1 MRHLL
6 KHAVG
11 VSCLILVSVVVSVSA
26 VTSVFTSVFISVLT
40 FAFISSPALANDDP
54 PLEREVLYSEEV
66 IILGSRVKERQITG
80 AAQYIDTATL
90 EKFFYADIQRLL
102 RQAPGVSIQVE
113 DGYGL
118 RPNISIRGV
127 ATERSGR
134 ITLLEDNVLIAPA
147 PYAAPSAYYFPTT
160 GRISAIEILKG
171 PSAITQ
177 GPYTI
182 GGAINMLST
191 PIPTPYQGSLLIET
205 DADHSYRAHLAYGG
219 THATGL
225 GFLLETHQWQSDG
238 FQDIDRS
245 NNNTGLNVAD
255 YTIKLVRT
263 SADARH
269 SIQLKLQQAEQESNQ
284 TYLGLTDADFKDDAF
299 RRYGVSALDKI
310 NTKHTQQMLSY
321 QFHLSDTLSFF
332 TTLYNNEHRRDWF
345 KTEGIDLDGSHMA
358 AEQVPIGWL
367 KIVQSINTNTSLGAF
382 MPAQLQAILDGEA
395 DTPPGSIQLRSN
407 YREYFSRGIQLKLT
421 WDTSLGASQHAIE
434 AGLRSHQDEEDRL
447 QRDSSYHQQ
456 AGQLMR
462 DDVGIWGNAGNR
474 IQAAEAWSFYIYD
487 RIAWGDWVFSPG
499 IRHENIHQKRTTW
512 ATQTA
517 DLTTATPVSSART
530 TVDARATVGAR
541 ASAPSQRRNT
551 TEVWLPGLGL
561 LYSINEQLVLLAGIH
576 QGFTAPSNS
585 PGVKEES
592 AINYELGFRY
602 TRGDLALDT
611 LYFHSDY
618 DNLLG
623 ECTASSGSECTP
635 GDAFNGDAATVRG
648 VEIMLTTSFTAS
660 EGYRIP
666 LSFNYTYTD
675 SRFDSDVA
683 ATDFF
688 GDVRRGDPIPYI
700 PEQQYNLSL
709 GIEANRWTTYLN
721 LGYVSAVCVR
731 ASCGEFE
738 KTEATVTLDL
748 SVHFALSEH
757 LSLFGKVENLTDTQ
771 HLLGRHP
778 YGARPN
784 KDQTTTLGLKLD
796 F

>member
-6 KHAVG
+6 KYATCMSYRVA
-11 VSCLILVSVVVSVSA
+11 VSA
-26 VTSVFTSVFISVLT
+26 SAFIFAFT
-40 FAFISSPALANDDP
+40 FAFMPALMSAFFMPKALANDDQ
-54 PLEREVLYSEEV
+54 PLKRKVLYSEEV
-66 IILGSRVKERQITG
+66 IILGTRVKERQITG
-80 AAQYIDTATL
+80 AAQYIDTAAL

-160 GRISAIEILKG
+160 GRLSAIEILKG

-191 PIPTPYQGSLLIET
+191 PIPTQYQGSLLVET
-205 DADHSYRAHLAYGG
+205 DADHSYRAHAVYGG
-219 THATGL
+219 TQATGF
-225 GFLLETHQWQSDG
+225 GFLLETHQWLSDG

-245 NNNTGLNVAD
+245 SNKTGLDVAD
-255 YTIKLVRT
+255 YTIKLART
-263 SADARH
+263 SVDARQR
-269 SIQLKLQQAEQESNQ
+269 IQLKLQQAEQESNQ
-284 TYLGLTDADFKDDAF
+284 TYLGLTDADFREHAF
-299 RRYGVSALDKI
+299 RRYGLSALDKI
-310 NTKHTQQMLSY
+310 NTKHTQQILSY
-321 QFHLSDTLSFF
+321 QFHISDALSFF

-345 KTEGIDLDGSHMA
+345 KTEGIDLDGSHGV
-358 AEQVPIGWL
+358 AEQVPTGWL
-367 KIVQSINTNTSLGAF
+367 KIVQSINTNTSLGDF

-407 YREYFSRGIQLKLT
+407 YREYFSRGIQLRLT

-447 QRDSSYHQQ
+447 QRNSSYHQQ
-456 AGQLMR
+456 AGQLML

-474 IQAAEAWSFYIYD
+474 VQEAEAWSFYIHD
-487 RIAWGDWVFSPG
+487 RIVYGDWVFSPG
-499 IRHENIHQKRTTW
+499 IRHEKIHQQRTTW
-512 ATQTA
+512 ATQATEPATA
-517 DLTTATPVSSART
+517 NPAGARSRA
-530 TVDARATVGAR
+530 DARL
-541 ASAPSQRRNT
+541 SAPSQRRNS

-561 LYSINEQLVLLAGIH
+561 LYSVNDRLVLLAGIH

-611 LYFHSDY
+611 IYFHSDY

-660 EGYRIP
+660 EGYKIP

-731 ASCGEFE
+731 ASCAEFE
-738 KTEATVTLDL
+738 KTDAAVTLDL
-748 SVHFALSEH
+748 SLHVTLSDR
-757 LSLFGKVENLTDTQ
+757 LSLFGKVENLTDAQ

-784 KDQTTTLGLKLD
+784 KDKTSTLGLKLD